1 MPICLPNKLFSACLG
16 GVQESLFSCM
26 FTTPGIFNLTN
37 MTGKEWYLLNSNKFC
52 VGLNLFFV

>member
-16 GVQESLFSCM
+16 DVPESLFPCM

-37 MTGKEWYLLNSNKFC
+37 MTGKEW
-52 VGLNLFFV
+52 